1 MIGTKELRAQAADAR
16 HRGDEEFAA
25 FVDSLAQRRE
35 RDYDERQL
43 APLLYG
49 ELPVLT
55 GGCPFNELPLDEQ
68 SGLVEAATALRELLE
83 SHGWRRPDE
92 PGRRW
97 KYANQVPEGT
107 RFRPLRGDLVLI
119 REDALAVEVYPSA
132 DSDVFHWSFAS
143 LDDLH
148 GADGYIEVLA

>member
-43 APLLYG
+43 APLLYR

-55 GGCPFNELPLDEQ
+55 GGRPFNELPLDEQ
-68 SGLVEAATALRELLE
+68 SGLVEAATALREFLE
-83 SHGWRRPDE
+83 SHGWQRPDE

-97 KYANQVPEGT
+97 QHTADVPPGT
-107 RFRPLRGDLVLI
+107 RFESLSDRGMI
-119 REDALAVEVYPSA
+119 FHRGEEGATGPAGFA
-132 DSDVFHWSFAS
+132 DSGKWRLYD
-143 LDDLH
+143 LDEEY
-148 GADGYIEVLA
+148 GSRGYIEVLA